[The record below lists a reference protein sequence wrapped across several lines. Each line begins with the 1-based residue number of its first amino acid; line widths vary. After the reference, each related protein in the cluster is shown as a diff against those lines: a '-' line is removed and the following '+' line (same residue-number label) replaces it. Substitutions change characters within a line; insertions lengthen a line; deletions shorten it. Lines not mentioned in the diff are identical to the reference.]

1 MSIVNDEAR
10 DDNLSEHEG
19 LEAPSKTPSKNS
31 ALNVKAAEMPSE
43 QKEMVFA
50 LVEGEALTEVPKDLY
65 IPPDAL
71 EIFLETFEGPLDLL
85 LYLIKRENLDILE
98 INVAD
103 ITDQYMAYVELME
116 SSQFELAAEYL
127 VMAAMLA
134 EIKSKILLP
143 RDEEEVEEVDPRME
157 LIRRLQEYERYK
169 QAAENIDT
177 LPRLDRDLHFAKAA
191 LPVIEKVQPDPVVDL
206 NEVLLALSNVL
217 RRADRFGHHHIQLE
231 TLSTREKMSDILSNL
246 SSNDFT
252 PLTSLLNKQEGRL
265 GVVVTFL
272 AIMELMKDALIE
284 IVQTDSLARSTLN
297 LEAKK
302 VGDFDNKVKMIIE
315 GLLLAASRPLN
326 LSEIAQVF
334 DADERPDK
342 KELKKII
349 EVIEADCSDRG
360 FELQEVASGYRFQV
374 KQELS
379 SWVGKLWD
387 ERPPRYTRALLEIL
401 ALIAYKQPITR
412 GDIEEIRGVSVSPN
426 IIRTLIDREWVRVV
440 GHRDVPGRPAMFAT
454 TKTFLD
460 YFNLKSLQDLPP
472 LSEIKEL
479 DNSDSELSLDE
490 ELSQSRILDMPDVDD
505 SEGDFLTL
513 SEDELLAEEEAI
525 NLSKKPLDEIL
536 GVEEP
541 DEPPST
547 DKFEVDFEKE
557 ALSNVVELPVS
568 EKIDEP
574 ELNKML
580 IPLIVITTQTHK

>member
-1 MSIVNDEAR
+1 M
-10 DDNLSEHEG
+10 
-19 LEAPSKTPSKNS
+19 
-31 ALNVKAAEMPSE
+31 
-43 QKEMVFA
+43 
-50 LVEGEALTEVPKDLY
+50 
-65 IPPDAL
+65 
-71 EIFLETFEGPLDLL
+71 
-85 LYLIKRENLDILE
+85 
-98 INVAD
+98 
-103 ITDQYMAYVELME
+103 
-116 SSQFELAAEYL
+116 
-127 VMAAMLA
+127 
-134 EIKSKILLP
+134 
-143 RDEEEVEEVDPRME
+143 
-157 LIRRLQEYERYK
+157 
-169 QAAENIDT
+169 
-177 LPRLDRDLHFAKAA
+177 
-191 LPVIEKVQPDPVVDL
+191 
-206 NEVLLALSNVL
+206 
-217 RRADRFGHHHIQLE
+217 
-231 TLSTREKMSDILSNL
+231 
-246 SSNDFT
+246 
-252 PLTSLLNKQEGRL
+252 
-265 GVVVTFL
+265 
-272 AIMELMKDALIE
+272 
-284 IVQTDSLARSTLN
+284 
-297 LEAKK
+297 
-302 VGDFDNKVKMIIE
+302 GDFDNKVKMIIE

-334 DADERPDK
+334 DEDERPDK

-401 ALIAYKQPITR
+401 ALIVYKQPITR

-460 YFNLKSLQDLPP
+460 YFNLKSLQNIPP

-479 DNSDSELSLDE
+479 DNSDSELNLNE
-490 ELSQSRILDMPDVDD
+490 ELSQSRILDMPNVDD

-536 GVEEP
+536 GVEDL

-547 DKFEVDFEKE
+547 DEFEVEVEKD
-557 ALSNVVELPVS
+557 AQSYVGDLPVS

-574 ELNKML
+574 ELRQDVDSIDNDYNSDA
-580 IPLIVITTQTHK
+580 